1 MDPRDSVDDAQRQ
14 RLERLALADWSE
26 AAEAQVHSVIVVG
39 RRAAVNLL
47 VNGDYEYSEYFQQD
61 EGGQWHGSGSSS
73 GHVDR
78 LMLRDL
84 WDGEP

>member
-1 MDPRDSVDDAQRQ
+1 MDRRDSVDDAQRQ

-26 AAEAQVHSVIVVG
+26 AAGAQVHSVIVVG

-61 EGGQWHGSGSSS
+61 ESGQWRGSGSSS

-78 LMLRDL
+78 LMLSNL
-84 WDGEP
+84 WDDEP